1 MKYVLYVLLLAVVV
15 NPVAGLWHLYRVSS
29 VNKRE
34 MAQYAGKSTEIKK
47 DLGKVL
53 VVYYSLTGHTKEIA
67 DKIQTMTNADIFR
80 LEPAEPF
87 PTGAKL
93 HLAVKEQLKMKKYP
107 ALKQMP
113 DLTGY
118 DVVFVGAPV
127 WWYTAA
133 TPVLSFLEQADFQG
147 VKVAFFSTQGS
158 NRGTFLPDVTALTKN
173 AQILLDASFNNMGKE
188 YDAAVNAKIADWIN
202 GL

>member
-15 NPVAGLWHLYRVSS
+15 VAVAGLWHLYRVSS

-34 MAQYAGKSTEIKK
+34 MAQYAGKSAEVKK

-93 HLAVKEQLKMKKYP
+93 HLTVKEQLKTKKYP
-107 ALKQMP
+107 ALKQLP

-118 DVVFVGAPV
+118 DVVFVGAPA

-147 VKVAFFSTQGS
+147 AKVAFFSTQGS

-173 AQILLDASFNNMGKE
+173 AEILPDASFNNMGKE
-188 YDAAVNAKIADWIN
+188 YDAAVDAKIADWIN

>member
-15 NPVAGLWHLYRVSS
+15 VAVAGLWHLYRVSS

>member
-15 NPVAGLWHLYRVSS
+15 IAVAGLWHLYRVSS

-47 DLGKVL
+47 NLGKVL

-147 VKVAFFSTQGS
+147 AKVAFFSTQGS

-173 AQILLDASFNNMGKE
+173 AQILPDASFNNMGKE

>member
-1 MKYVLYVLLLAVVV
+1 MKYALYVLIAAVVV
-15 NPVAGLWHLYRVSS
+15 AAAAGLLHLYRVSS
-29 VNKRE
+29 ANKRE
-34 MAQYAGKSTEIKK
+34 MAQYAGKSAEVKK

-67 DKIQTMTNADIFR
+67 DKIKTLTGADAFR
-80 LEPAEPF
+80 LETAEPL

-93 HLAVKEQLKMKKYP
+93 HLTIKDQLKTKKYP

-133 TPVLSFLEQADFQG
+133 TPVLSFWNRRIFRVKKSRSFQRR
-147 VKVAFFSTQGS
+147 AA
-158 NRGTFLPDVTALTKN
+158 TAARFCPMSRL
-173 AQILLDASFNNMGKE
+173 
-188 YDAAVNAKIADWIN
+188 
-202 GL
+202 

>member
-1 MKYVLYVLLLAVVV
+1 MKYVLYILLLAVVV
-15 NPVAGLWHLYRVSS
+15 AGAAGLRHLYRVSAA
-29 VNKRE
+29 NKRE
-34 MAQYAGKSTEIKK
+34 MAQYAGKSAEIKK
-47 DLGKVL
+47 DLGRVL

-67 DKIQTMTNADIFR
+67 DKIQTMTNADIFG
-80 LEPAEPF
+80 LETAKPL

-93 HLAVKEQLKMKKYP
+93 HLTVKDQLKTKKYP
-107 ALKQMP
+107 ALKQLP

-118 DVVFVGAPV
+118 DVVFVGSPV

-147 VKVAFFSTQGS
+147 AKVAFFSTQGS
-158 NRGTFLPDVTALTKN
+158 NRGTFLQDVEALTKN
-173 AQILLDASFNNMGKE
+173 AEILHDASFNNMGKE
-188 YDAAVNAKIADWIN
+188 YDAAVNAKIAAWIN

>member
-15 NPVAGLWHLYRVSS
+15 VAVAGLWHLYRVSS

-67 DKIQTMTNADIFR
+67 DKIQTMTNADIFG
-80 LEPAEPF
+80 LETAEPF

-93 HLAVKEQLKMKKYP
+93 HLTVKEQLKTKKYP
-107 ALKQMP
+107 ALKQLP

-118 DVVFVGAPV
+118 DVVFVGAPA

-147 VKVAFFSTQGS
+147 AKVAFFSTQGS

-173 AQILLDASFNNMGKE
+173 AEILPDASFNNMGKE
-188 YDAAVNAKIADWIN
+188 YNAAVNAKIADWIN

>member
-15 NPVAGLWHLYRVSS
+15 VAVAGLWHLYRVSS

-34 MAQYAGKSTEIKK
+34 MAQYAGKSAEVKK

-67 DKIQTMTNADIFR
+67 DKIQTMTNADIFG
-80 LEPAEPF
+80 LETAEPF

-93 HLAVKEQLKMKKYP
+93 HLTVKDQLKTKKYP
-107 ALKQMP
+107 ALKQLP

-118 DVVFVGAPV
+118 DVVFVGAPA

-147 VKVAFFSTQGS
+147 AKVAFFSTQGS

-173 AQILLDASFNNMGKE
+173 AQILPDASFNNMGKE
-188 YDAAVNAKIADWIN
+188 YDAAVSAKIAAWIN

>member
-15 NPVAGLWHLYRVSS
+15 VAVAGLWHLYRVSS

-34 MAQYAGKSTEIKK
+34 MAQYAGKSAEVKK

-67 DKIQTMTNADIFR
+67 DKIQTMTNADAFR

-93 HLAVKEQLKMKKYP
+93 HLAVKEQLKTKKYP
-107 ALKQMP
+107 ALKQLP

-118 DVVFVGAPV
+118 DVVFVGAPA

-147 VKVAFFSTQGS
+147 AKVAFFSTQGS

-173 AQILLDASFNNMGKE
+173 AQILPDASFNNMGKE
-188 YDAAVNAKIADWIN
+188 YDAAVNVKIADWIN

>member
-1 MKYVLYVLLLAVVV
+1 MKYALYVLIAAAIVAAA
-15 NPVAGLWHLYRVSS
+15 AGLWHLYRVSS

>member
-15 NPVAGLWHLYRVSS
+15 VAVAGVWHLYRVSS

-34 MAQYAGKSTEIKK
+34 MAQYAGKSAEVKK

-67 DKIQTMTNADIFR
+67 DKIQTMTNADIFG
-80 LEPAEPF
+80 LETAEPF

-93 HLAVKEQLKMKKYP
+93 HLTVKNQLKTKKYP
-107 ALKQMP
+107 ALKQLP

-118 DVVFVGAPV
+118 NVVFVGAPV

-133 TPVLSFLEQADFQG
+133 TPVLSFLERADFQG
-147 VKVAFFSTQGS
+147 AKVAFFSTQGS
-158 NRGTFLPDVTALTKN
+158 NRGTFLPDVTSLTKN
-173 AQILLDASFNNMGKE
+173 AEILPDASFNNMGKE

>member
-15 NPVAGLWHLYRVSS
+15 IAVAGLWHLYRVSS

-93 HLAVKEQLKMKKYP
+93 HLTVKEQLKMKKYP

>member
-15 NPVAGLWHLYRVSS
+15 VAVAGLWHLYRVSF

-34 MAQYAGKSTEIKK
+34 MAQYAGKSAEVKK

-67 DKIQTMTNADIFR
+67 DKIQTMTNADIFG
-80 LEPAEPF
+80 LETAEPF

-93 HLAVKEQLKMKKYP
+93 HLTVKNQLKTKKYP
-107 ALKQMP
+107 ALKQLP

-133 TPVLSFLEQADFQG
+133 TPVLSFLERADFQG
-147 VKVAFFSTQGS
+147 AKVAFFSTQGS
-158 NRGTFLPDVTALTKN
+158 NRGTFLPDVTSLTKN
-173 AQILLDASFNNMGKE
+173 AEILPDASFNNMGKE
-188 YDAAVNAKIADWIN
+188 YDAAVNAKIADWIS

>member
-1 MKYVLYVLLLAVVV
+1 MKYALYVLIAAVVV
-15 NPVAGLWHLYRVSS
+15 AAAAGLLHLYRVSS
-29 VNKRE
+29 ANKRE
-34 MAQYAGKSTEIKK
+34 MAQYAGKSAEVKK

-67 DKIQTMTNADIFR
+67 DKIKTLTGADAFR
-80 LEPAEPF
+80 LETAEPL

-93 HLAVKEQLKMKKYP
+93 HLAIKDQLKTKKYP

-147 VKVAFFSTQGS
+147 AKVAFFSTQGS
-158 NRGTFLPDVTALTKN
+158 NRGAFLPDVAALTKN
-173 AQILLDASFNNMGKE
+173 AQILPDASFNNMGKE
-188 YDAAVNAKIADWIN
+188 YDDAVAAKIAAWIN

>member
-1 MKYVLYVLLLAVVV
+1 MR
-15 NPVAGLWHLYRVSS
+15 HLYRVSAA
-29 VNKRE
+29 NKRE
-34 MAQYAGKSTEIKK
+34 MAQYAGKSAEIKK

-67 DKIQTMTNADIFR
+67 DKIQTMTNADIFG
-80 LEPAEPF
+80 LETAKPL

-93 HLAVKEQLKMKKYP
+93 HLTVKDQLKTKKYP
-107 ALKQMP
+107 ALKQLP

-147 VKVAFFSTQGS
+147 AKVAFFSTQGS
-158 NRGTFLPDVTALTKN
+158 NRGTFLQDVAALTKN
-173 AQILLDASFNNMGKE
+173 AQILPDASFNNMGKE
-188 YDAAVNAKIADWIN
+188 YDAAVDAKIADWIN